1 MKDKIKILHLEDLP
15 SDAELIEMKLK
26 ESNLQI
32 ESLIVDTREEFMA
45 GLKQF
50 SPDIVLADH
59 SVSSFNS
66 MEALKIVNANERKI
80 PFILVS
86 ALLPQDYINSMT
98 KAGVSDHILKD
109 HLDQLA
115 DAILAAVNKNKAD
128 TELQNSRN
136 KVFVESVLKETEN
149 IAPETLDS
157 NEDLYDLSMLE
168 EMDDNDYLA
177 EIVSIFLNETPKE
190 ISEMRKAYVC
200 NKPDVIYKQ
209 AHKLK
214 SSTGLI
220 QANRLSGIL
229 VQIEVIGKSGK
240 INDTL
245 LTLIENAQQEYKKLE
260 NSLQK
265 RLKDLALN
273 NKVS

>member
-32 ESLIVDTREEFMA
+32 ESLIVDTKEEFIT

-66 MEALKIVNANERKI
+66 MEALKIVTANERKI

-86 ALLPQDYINSMT
+86 ALLSQDYINSMI
-98 KAGVSDHILKD
+98 KAGISDHILKD
-109 HLDQLA
+109 HLDQLP
-115 DAILAAVNKNKAD
+115 DAILTAVNKNKVD
-128 TELQNSRN
+128 IELQNSRD
-136 KVFVESVLKETEN
+136 KLFVESVLKETEN
-149 IAPETLDS
+149 IAPETSDS

-168 EMDDNDYLA
+168 EMDDDDYLA
-177 EIVSIFLNETPKE
+177 EIVSIFLKETPKE

-200 NKPDVIYKQ
+200 SKPDIIYKQ

-229 VQIEVIGKSGK
+229 VQIEEIGKSGK
-240 INDTL
+240 VNDSL
-245 LTLIENAQQEYKKLE
+245 LTLIENAQLEYRKLE
-260 NSLQK
+260 DSLQK
-265 RLKDLALN
+265 RLK
-273 NKVS
+273 KISVK

>member
-15 SDAELIEMKLK
+15 SDAELIEMKLQ

-32 ESLIVDTREEFMA
+32 ESLIVDTREEFIA
-45 GLKQF
+45 GLNQF

-66 MEALKIVNANERKI
+66 MEALKIVIANERKI

-86 ALLPQDYINSMT
+86 ALLSQDYINSMI

-109 HLDQLA
+109 HLDQLP
-115 DAILAAVNKNKAD
+115 DAILTAVNKNKVD
-128 TELQNSRN
+128 TELQNSRD
-136 KVFVESVLKETEN
+136 KLFVESVLKETEN
-149 IAPETLDS
+149 VAPETSDS
-157 NEDLYDLSMLE
+157 NENLYDLSMLE
-168 EMDDNDYLA
+168 EMDDNDYLV

-190 ISEMRKAYVC
+190 INEMRKAYVC
-200 NKPDVIYKQ
+200 NKPDIIYKQ

-220 QANRLSGIL
+220 QANRLSDLL
-229 VQIEVIGKSGK
+229 VQIEQIAKSG
-240 INDTL
+240 NVNGTL
-245 LTLIENAQQEYKKLE
+245 LALIENAQLGYKKLE

-265 RLKDLALN
+265 RLKDLTLG
-273 NKVS
+273 NKIS

>member
-1 MKDKIKILHLEDLP
+1 MIPQENFK
-15 SDAELIEMKLK
+15 
-26 ESNLQI
+26 N
-32 ESLIVDTREEFMA
+32 T
-45 GLKQF
+45 
-50 SPDIVLADH
+50 
-59 SVSSFNS
+59 
-66 MEALKIVNANERKI
+66 NE
-80 PFILVS
+80 PVTLS
-86 ALLPQDYINSMT
+86 T
-98 KAGVSDHILKD
+98 G
-109 HLDQLA
+109 
-115 DAILAAVNKNKAD
+115 
-128 TELQNSRN
+128 
-136 KVFVESVLKETEN
+136 EN
-149 IAPETLDS
+149 
-157 NEDLYDLSMLE
+157 LYDLSMLE
-168 EMDDNDYLA
+168 EMDDSNYLV
-177 EIVSIFLNETPKE
+177 EIVSIFLHETPKE
-190 ISEMRKAYVC
+190 FHEMRKAYSC
-200 NKPDVIYKQ
+200 NKPDKVYKQ

>member
-1 MKDKIKILHLEDLP
+1 MKNIIKILHLEDLP
-15 SDAELIEMKLK
+15 SDGELIEMKLK

-32 ESLIVDTREEFMA
+32 ENLLVDTREEFIA
-45 GLKQF
+45 GLKHF

-86 ALLPQDYINSMT
+86 ALLSQDYINSMI
-98 KAGVSDHILKD
+98 KAGISDHILKD
-109 HLDQLA
+109 HLDQLP
-115 DAILAAVNKNKAD
+115 DAILTAVNKNKVD
-128 TELQNSRN
+128 TEQKNFREKL
-136 KVFVESVLKETEN
+136 FVESVLKETEN
-149 IAPETLDS
+149 IVPETSDS
-157 NEDLYDLSMLE
+157 SEGLYDLSMLE
-168 EMDDNDYLA
+168 EMDDDDYLA

-200 NKPDVIYKQ
+200 SKPDIIYKQ

-229 VQIEVIGKSGK
+229 VQIEEIGKSGK
-240 INDTL
+240 VNDSL
-245 LTLIENAQQEYKKLE
+245 LTLIENAQLEYRKLE
-260 NSLQK
+260 DSLQK
-265 RLKDLALN
+265 RLK
-273 NKVS
+273 KISVK